1 MAASCGWTP
10 AVAEKQIFVA
20 GQWRLFW
27 WKFRRHKLALAS
39 LVIVVLLYLV
49 AAFAEFLAP
58 FPPDLSKQMAD
69 AFRKGGDKV
78 DFRVLPAFRSEGH
91 WLAETDGA
99 EKIYGPILESGFKAG
114 AVKSAKKK

>member
-1 MAASCGWTP
+1 MTVQPTPAPELALAHPP

-58 FPPDLSKQMAD
+58 FPPDLSNSRFTYAPRQPHPSPP
-69 AFRKGGDKV
+69 GD
-78 DFRVLPAFRSEGH
+78 
-91 WLAETDGA
+91 
-99 EKIYGPILESGFKAG
+99 
-114 AVKSAKKK
+114 